1 MAETADLTDIPR
13 AGFWRRLLALT
24 LDLIIIGTPF
34 QIIAV
39 VLFATT
45 AGLVQM
51 SGGGIVFKTCEP
63 SQSVPENLVP
73 PPPKDSNFATECRF
87 SFLGLQTGQA
97 LIVGRNHKQGN
108 TFTTVFRSYMT
119 DPDGKPVQGYSID
132 GYFALSLTIYLLGM
146 IVWRGAT
153 IGDRILR
160 IAIIDAARPQV
171 RGVSLLKAILRYVY
185 MMIGVV
191 PAFAVLIYSWLVT
204 GGEIDAA
211 AASLAL
217 EFLPLTVIIAL
228 AWYVWIIV
236 QIARKRDPVYDRLA
250 GTAVVLRSSP

>member
-1 MAETADLTDIPR
+1 MTESVDVTEIPR
-13 AGFWRRLLALT
+13 AGFWRRFLALF

-39 VLFATT
+39 VLFAST

-73 PPPKDSNFATECRF
+73 PPPQDSNFATECRF

-119 DPDGKPVQGYSID
+119 DADGKPVQGYSID
-132 GYFALSLTIYLLGM
+132 GYFALSLTIYLLAM
-146 IVWRGAT
+146 LVWRGAT
-153 IGDRILR
+153 IGDRVLR
-160 IAIIDAARPQV
+160 IAIIDVARPAM
-171 RGVSLLKAILRYVY
+171 RGISVVQAILRYLY
-185 MMIGVV
+185 TMIGAL
-191 PAFAVLIYSWLVT
+191 PAIGVMSYWWLVT
-204 GGEIDAA
+204 AGNIDAP
-211 AASLAL
+211 AASMAIELLPLAL
-217 EFLPLTVIIAL
+217 IVAL
-228 AWYVWIIV
+228 VWYVWIIV

-250 GTAVVLRSSP
+250 GTAVVRRPSP